1 MASLLRAVSL
11 IPRLAIVLLMA
22 LLLIDMFLGVFFRYV
37 VGRALTWT
45 EEVGTLS
52 LVYLTFIGGAVG
64 ITRAAHFSIHVL
76 TERLSP
82 ALQRAFSLV
91 VTLFIIAFGLLLVP
105 TGLNLVRTNSG
116 SETPALGLNLGV
128 LYASTVIGGLLTV
141 CYGGALLL
149 DILRGRLPAQT
160 VESEADETAVA
171 A

>member
-1 MASLLRAVSL
+1 MARLLHAVSL
-11 IPRLAIVLLMA
+11 IPRLATVLLMA

-64 ITRAAHFSIHVL
+64 ITRGAHFSIHVL

-82 ALQRAFSLV
+82 ALQRRCRLIVA
-91 VTLFIIAFGLLLVP
+91 LFIIAFGLLLVP

-160 VESEADETAVA
+160 VEAEADETAVA